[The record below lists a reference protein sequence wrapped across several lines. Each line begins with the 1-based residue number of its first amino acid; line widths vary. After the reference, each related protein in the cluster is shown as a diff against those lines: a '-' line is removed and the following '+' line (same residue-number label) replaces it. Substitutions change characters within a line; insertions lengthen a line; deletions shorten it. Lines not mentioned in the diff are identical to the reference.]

1 MFQTLKSGLNGIRL
15 ARGIKAMK
23 KADSEEKRLRAR
35 QYLADLLSEQK
46 GLICKIGQLMS
57 ETGNSEDPLQKLCDQ
72 VDALPFESIAAHI
85 ASCYNEQ
92 ILSSLEIEEHPLA
105 AASLSQVHQARTTD
119 GQDLI
124 LKIQYPHIR
133 QQIEADMRLL
143 GLMPGMG
150 PVKKWNI
157 DLEGHRQH
165 LKNILELELN
175 YIHEAQQ
182 QIHYK
187 QALASDEHIIVPD
200 IISALSNET
209 IIAQTYERGS
219 PLTATSAWPSSVR
232 KHIAQTLIQHF
243 FKQLFVRHQIHGDPH
258 DGNYAFLNQS
268 EGDCVILYDFGCLQ
282 NIPTEQAQALLQ
294 LILQAR
300 NRTNADPVA
309 LYSRIGFDADKLKH
323 IAEQLPALTEI
334 LFAPFLHD
342 GPFQLRDWHPS
353 KAIKQLL
360 GEHAWYFRSAGPT
373 NGLLILRAFSGLFR
387 QIRTLNTYVNWS
399 ELLRSACPTAWQA
412 ASAYQAPERQ
422 EHAHSFQTLARH
434 LSISVKKNG
443 IETVALQL
451 PAQAVDD
458 LPQLIDGD
466 IKQRISNNN
475 INLDQLLQE
484 VRTSG
489 YQCQT
494 LFEMKDEDKTIIVQ
508 LY

>member
-1 MFQTLKSGLNGIRL
+1 MFKTLKSGLNGIRF

-23 KADSEEKRLRAR
+23 KADSEEERIRAR

-57 ETGNSEDPLQKLCDQ
+57 ETGNSEDPLQKLCDH
-72 VDALPFESIAAHI
+72 VDALPFETIAAHI
-85 ASCYNEQ
+85 ASSYDEQ
-92 ILSSLEIEEHPLA
+92 TLHGLEIEEQPLA

-119 GQDLI
+119 GQDLV

-133 QQIEADMRLL
+133 QHIEADMRLL

-165 LKNILELELN
+165 LKNILALELN
-175 YIHEAQQ
+175 YAHEAQQ
-182 QIHYK
+182 QVHYK
-187 QALASDEHIIVPD
+187 QALDPDEHIIVPD
-200 IISALSNET
+200 IIAALSNDT
-209 IIAQTYERGS
+209 IIAQTFERGS
-219 PLTATSAWPSSVR
+219 PLTACSAWPAAAR

-243 FKQLFVRHQIHGDPH
+243 FKQLFIRHQIHGDPH
-258 DGNYAFLNQS
+258 DGNYAFLNQTA
-268 EGDCVILYDFGCLQ
+268 GNCVILYDFGCLQ
-282 NIPTEQAQALLQ
+282 NIPAEQAQALLQ
-294 LILQAR
+294 LIMQAHR
-300 NRTNADPVA
+300 RTNADPVT

-323 IAEQLPALTEI
+323 IADQLPAITDI
-334 LFAPFLHD
+334 LFAPFMQD
-342 GPFQLRDWHPS
+342 DAFQLRDWHPS

-387 QIRTLNTYVNWS
+387 QIKTLNAYVNWYA
-399 ELLRSACPTAWQA
+399 LLRTACPTAWQA
-412 ASAYQAPERQ
+412 ANTYQAPERD
-422 EHAHSFQTLARH
+422 AAASSFQTLAQH

-451 PAQAVDD
+451 PAQAVED
-458 LPQLIDGD
+458 LPQLIDAD
-466 IKQRISNNN
+466 IKQRISNSD
-475 INLDQLLQE
+475 IHLDQLLQA
-484 VRTSG
+484 VRASG

-494 LFEMKDEDKTIIVQ
+494 LFELEAADKTIIVQ
-508 LY
+508 LH